1 MEDELITILSS
12 FEVPVYRQG
21 SMSNDATYPPTFI
34 TFWNSDSPD
43 HAYYDNDDYGTDWRY
58 QVAVYSSDP
67 STTYSMISDIRSA
80 LKRAKWI
87 VDGKGTD
94 APSDEETHTGRVI
107 ETIKMNF

>member
-12 FEVPVYRQG
+12 FNVPVYRQG
-21 SMSNDATYPPTFI
+21 SMSNDATYPPTFV

-43 HAYYDNDDYGTDWRY
+43 HAYYDNDDFGTDWRY
-58 QVAVYSSDP
+58 QVTVYSSDP
-67 STTYSMISDIRSA
+67 STTYSLLSDIRLA
-80 LKRAKWI
+80 LKRANWI